1 MKMAPLLRVEIS
13 FLTFQNSFLTF
24 QKTFTKNKLR
34 ISEMRACKFIAE
46 NWYFR

>member
-1 MKMAPLLRVEIS
+1 MKMAPLLSVEIS

-34 ISEMRACKFIAE
+34 ISEMCTCKFVAE
-46 NWYFR
+46 S